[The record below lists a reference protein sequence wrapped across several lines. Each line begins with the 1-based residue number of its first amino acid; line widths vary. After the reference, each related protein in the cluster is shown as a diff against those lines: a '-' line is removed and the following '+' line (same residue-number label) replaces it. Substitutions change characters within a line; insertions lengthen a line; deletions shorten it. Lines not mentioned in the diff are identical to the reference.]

1 MWRKPPFSS
10 TTCVISAYPASTCR
24 QRNYEALWRSN
35 EALRGSTFSTSC
47 SMPQAW
53 TKRVTDEAAGRLDRL
68 VKAQMK
74 QTAEAKELDGWLMIN
89 LGSQLLRGD
98 DLHPTIDLH

>member
-1 MWRKPPFSS
+1 
-10 TTCVISAYPASTCR
+10 
-24 QRNYEALWRSN
+24 
-35 EALRGSTFSTSC
+35 
-47 SMPQAW
+47 MPQAW

-98 DLHPTIDLH
+98 DLRRRSRLREELYTAYCTRASEQGRMPTA